1 MRAITVA
8 RKPLSESTV
17 ASNVLKHKTGALN
30 IKNSRI
36 GTEVVSTHSRG
47 KNMAF
52 PKRPGEDTV
61 EESGRKVRQD
71 LVDHSDRIGRWPAN
85 LILQHLDGCR
95 CDGVKRVKAS
105 AAASGPSLTG
115 KSMSNSRG
123 VFNGVE
129 STPFYGGDD
138 GKETVAN
145 WICAEG
151 CPVRALDNQSG
162 ILKSGAMD
170 SIATGGQYTTYGK
183 MYERRVMNPASE
195 GGASRFFKQVKE

>member
-8 RKPLSESTV
+8 RKPVSEGTV

-71 LVDHSDRIGRWPAN
+71 LVDHSDRMGRWPAN
-85 LILQHLDGCR
+85 FILQHKEGCR
-95 CDGVKRVKAS
+95 CDADI
-105 AAASGPSLTG
+105 SG
-115 KSMSNSRG
+115 M
-123 VFNGVE
+123 
-129 STPFYGGDD
+129 
-138 GKETVAN
+138 ETVVN
-145 WICAEG
+145 WICVEG
-151 CPVRALDNQSG
+151 CPVVALDEQSG
-162 ILKSGAMD
+162 VVPTGTWVRLKEAHKYYNQKEKEIGD
-170 SIATGGQYTTYGK
+170 CKEWKTVV
-183 MYERRVMNPASE
+183 EPA
-195 GGASRFFKQVKE
+195 GGASRYFKQVK